1 MLASK
6 SMGRA
11 KMAVEGVSW
20 ARIMAPVAG
29 GDADAGVLAAAAVL
43 AAPFG
48 AEVTAVYAPADVA
61 DLMPWMGE
69 GFMGGVQVTAVQSLK
84 EAAAEGE
91 AAARVACQALDY
103 GRKAFIS
110 LSSPVWSALS
120 MEGRLS
126 DVVVFDDIAARGR
139 GPLAESF
146 QQIVAGEQRPTLVAR
161 PGLRADGCAAVAWDG
176 GKEASRAART
186 ALPLLQ
192 KAARVV
198 ILAAPASSA
207 RYFDPARL
215 QAFFAERGVKAEVQ
229 TLTQSGDPAPALLS
243 AAAAV
248 GANLLVAGAFGHPRL
263 QEFIFGG
270 TTRSFLNANGAP
282 SLFLSH

>member
-1 MLASK
+1 MASL
-6 SMGRA
+6 SM
-11 KMAVEGVSW
+11 SW
-20 ARIMAPVAG
+20 ARITAPVAG
-29 GDADAGVLAAAAVL
+29 GDADTGVLEAAATL
-43 AAPFG
+43 AAPFD
-48 AEVTAVYAPADVA
+48 AEVAAVYAPADVA

-91 AAARVACQALDY
+91 RTARGSLDGLKYPKKSFVALA
-103 GRKAFIS
+103 
-110 LSSPVWSALS
+110 SPVWSALS

-126 DVVVFDDIAARGR
+126 DVVVFDDATAKGK

-146 QQIVAGEQRPTLVAR
+146 QQIVADEQRPTLVAR
-161 PGLRADGCAAVAWDG
+161 AGLATDGVMAIAWDG

-192 KAARVV
+192 KASRVV
-198 ILAAPASSA
+198 ILAAPDSSA
-207 RYFDPARL
+207 RYFDPVRL
-215 QAFFAERGVKAEVQ
+215 QQFLDVRGVKSEVQ
-229 TLTQSGDPAPALLS
+229 TLSDGGDPAPALLS
-243 AAAAV
+243 AAKAL

-270 TTRSFLNANGAP
+270 ATRTFLSTADGP

>member
-1 MLASK
+1 MAGL
-6 SMGRA
+6 SM
-11 KMAVEGVSW
+11 SW

-29 GDADAGVLAAAAVL
+29 GDADPGVLAAAEAV
-43 AAPFG
+43 AAPFE
-48 AEVTAVYAPADVA
+48 AELACVYAPADVA

-84 EAAAEGE
+84 DAAAEGE
-91 AAARVACQALDY
+91 RSARAACEAAAYGKKSFTAL
-103 GRKAFIS
+103 A
-110 LSSPVWSALS
+110 SPVWSALS

-126 DVVVFDDIAARGR
+126 DVVLFDDATAKGK

-146 QQIVAGEQRPTLVAR
+146 QQIVADEQRPTIVAR
-161 PGLRADGCAAVAWDG
+161 PGLSVGGVLAVAWDG

-192 KAARVV
+192 RASRVV

-215 QAFFAERGVKAEVQ
+215 QSFFQVRGIASDLQ
-229 TLTQSGDPAPALLS
+229 TLTEPGDPGQALMR
-243 AAAAV
+243 AAKQA

-263 QEFIFGG
+263 QEYIFGG
-270 TTRSFLNANGAP
+270 TTRAFLNATDAP

>member
-1 MLASK
+1 MAGL
-6 SMGRA
+6 SM
-11 KMAVEGVSW
+11 SW

-29 GDADAGVLAAAAVL
+29 GDADSGLLAAAKAI
-43 AAPFG
+43 AAPFE
-48 AEVTAVYAPADVA
+48 AELAAVYAPADVA

-69 GFMGGVQVTAVQSLK
+69 GFMGGVQVTAIQSLK

-91 AAARVACQALDY
+91 RSARAACEAVDYSAKSFTAL
-103 GRKAFIS
+103 A
-110 LSSPVWSALS
+110 SPVWSALS

-126 DVVVFDDIAARGR
+126 DVVLFDDATAKGR

-146 QQIVAGEQRPTLVAR
+146 QQIVADEQRPTIVAR
-161 PGLRADGCAAVAWDG
+161 QGLSVGGVVAVAWDG

-192 KAARVV
+192 RASRVV
-198 ILAAPASSA
+198 VLAAPASSA
-207 RYFDPARL
+207 RYFDPGRL
-215 QAFFAERGVKAEVQ
+215 QRFFEERGIGSDVQ
-229 TLTQSGDPAPALLS
+229 SLTEPGDPGQALMR
-243 AAAAV
+243 AAKDA

-263 QEFIFGG
+263 QEYIFGG
-270 TTRSFLNANGAP
+270 TTRAFLNAADAP